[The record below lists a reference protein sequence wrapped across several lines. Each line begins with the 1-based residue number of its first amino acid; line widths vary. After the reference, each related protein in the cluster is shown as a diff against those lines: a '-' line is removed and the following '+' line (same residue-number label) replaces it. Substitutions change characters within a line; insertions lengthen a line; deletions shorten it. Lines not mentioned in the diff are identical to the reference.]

1 MSVMSKNSLLEIS
14 ARKPRT
20 SMLNVCVK
28 LRDSIEMIWIAR
40 IRLRA
45 KVLTFEKNWR
55 ILIAEKSF
63 DN

>member
-14 ARKPRT
+14 ARKPRR

-28 LRDSIEMIWIAR
+28 LRYYIEMSWIAR

-45 KVLTFEKNWR
+45 KVQTFEKNWR